1 MIGSIDTIGDEATL
15 TQMPYQWPKVRKLL
29 EAARRHVGLLITSAV
44 GSFVCV
50 ENDPLLPQQASHL
63 ECPHF
68 ILKENLLE

>member
-50 ENDPLLPQQASHL
+50 ENDPLRKFFRA
-63 ECPHF
+63 
-68 ILKENLLE
+68 ILHRPLLADLRRSD